1 LQSGLDF
8 QRGAGGSPRFT
19 TPRKPF
25 LPNGWKVRRLRSE
38 GLKSDARHGIIVPV
52 SATSKTDLYRKLPS
66 VDEVLRGAAM
76 AAIISSEGQAA
87 VTDAARTVLTN
98 LRTEIAAGRLDAAA
112 VDLALSGI
120 SDAIARQLRQSLSY
134 ALRPVINATGVILH
148 TNLGRAPL
156 AASALEHVCGASL
169 GYSNLEFDIE
179 SGQRGRRD
187 VHVDR
192 LFRKLLN
199 EHVGTSAPGRP
210 DEQRLPALV
219 GDRQAPSGV
228 STIVVNNN
236 AAAVLLALNTLA
248 EGGEV
253 IVSRGELVEIGGSF
267 RIPDV
272 MSKSNA
278 TLREVG
284 TTNRTRV
291 EDYERAINEKTRLLL
306 RVHRSNFQITGFT
319 EQPEL
324 AELAALARR
333 RNLPLM
339 EDLGSGAL
347 FDLRSVGVSGEPGV
361 LDSLRVGV
369 DVVSYSGDKL
379 LGGPQAGILSGRGD
393 LIARMRSNSL
403 FRALRVDKL
412 TYAALEAT
420 LLAYVKHDYE
430 AVPALRMMHLSQ
442 DEIGRRAE
450 AVAALRSSSGLTVEI
465 IDGESVI
472 GGGAAPSAVL
482 PTRLLAVTR
491 EGLSADEISTRLRAG
506 NPPIVAR
513 VEEGRVLLDLRTVF
527 AEQDEN
533 VMAALR
539 AL

>member
-1 LQSGLDF
+1 VPT
-8 QRGAGGSPRFT
+8 GSQ
-19 TPRKPF
+19 
-25 LPNGWKVRRLRSE
+25 
-38 GLKSDARHGIIVPV
+38 A
-52 SATSKTDLYRKLPS
+52 DLYRKLPS
-66 VDEVLRGAAM
+66 VDELLHRPDL
-76 AAIISSEGQAA
+76 AAIVASEGSSS
-87 VTDAARTVLTN
+87 VTDAARVVLTR
-98 LRTEIAAGRLDAAA
+98 LRAEIAAARLDAAA

-120 SDAIARQLRQSLSY
+120 SGAIEHQVRKSLTYS
-134 ALRPVINATGVILH
+134 LRPVINATGVILH
-148 TNLGRAPL
+148 TNLGRAPI
-156 AASALEHVCGASL
+156 AESALEHLRNAAS
-169 GYSNLEFDIE
+169 GYSNLEFDVE
-179 SGQRGRRD
+179 TGDRGKRD
-187 VHVDR
+187 LHVDR

-199 EHVGTSAPGRP
+199 EGFAGEGARTTQGI
-210 DEQRLPALV
+210 
-219 GDRQAPSGV
+219 

-284 TTNRTRV
+284 TTNRTRLA
-291 EDYERAINEKTRLLL
+291 DYERAINERTRLLL

-319 EQPEL
+319 EQPAMEEL
-324 AELAALARR
+324 ASLART
-333 RNLPLM
+333 RNIPLM

-347 FDLRSVGVSGEPGV
+347 FDLRSIGVSGEPTV
-361 LDSLRVGV
+361 LNSLQAGV
-369 DVVSYSGDKL
+369 DIVSYSGDKL
-379 LGGPQAGILSGRGD
+379 LGGPQAGMLSGRTD

-420 LLAYVKHDYE
+420 LLAYVRHDHN
-430 AVPALRMMHLSQ
+430 AIPALRMMHLSK
-442 DEIGRRAE
+442 DEIGRRTE
-450 AVAALRSSSGLTVEI
+450 AIAAKVGSPELKIEV

-491 EGLSADEISTRLRAG
+491 ESLSADETSARLRASE
-506 NPPIVAR
+506 PPIIAR

-527 AEQDEN
+527 PEQDVN
-533 VMAALR
+533 VVAALR

>member
-1 LQSGLDF
+1 M
-8 QRGAGGSPRFT
+8 AT
-19 TPRKPF
+19 
-25 LPNGWKVRRLRSE
+25 
-38 GLKSDARHGIIVPV
+38 
-52 SATSKTDLYRKLPS
+52 TSKTDLYRKLPS
-66 VDEVLRGAAM
+66 VDEVLHSPAL
-76 AAIISSEGQAA
+76 AAIISREGHAA
-87 VTDAARTVLTN
+87 VTDAARSVLAR
-98 LRTEIAAGRLDAAA
+98 LRSEIAGATLDAAG

-120 SDAIARQLRQSLSY
+120 SGAVERQVRQALSY
-134 ALRPVINATGVILH
+134 SLRPVINATGVILH

-156 AASALEHVCGASL
+156 AASALDHIRDSAS
-169 GYSNLEFDIE
+169 GYSNLELDAE
-179 SGQRGRRD
+179 TGERGKRD

-192 LFRKLLN
+192 LFRKLLD
-199 EHVGTSAPGRP
+199 EGFSGEGARTAPGS
-210 DEQRLPALV
+210 PAP
-219 GDRQAPSGV
+219 AEI

-291 EDYERAINEKTRLLL
+291 ADYEQAINNKTQLLL

-319 EQPEL
+319 EQPAVEEL
-324 AELAALARR
+324 VALARQ
-333 RNLPLM
+333 RNIPLM

-347 FDLRSVGVSGEPGV
+347 FDLHSIGISGEPGV
-361 LDSLRVGV
+361 LDSLRAGV

-420 LLAYVKHDYE
+420 LLAYAKHDHDDI
-430 AVPALRMMHLSQ
+430 PALRMMHLSS
-442 DEIGRRAE
+442 DEIGNRAE
-450 AVAALRSSSGLTVEI
+450 AVTGKAWSSGLKIEI

-472 GGGAAPSAVL
+472 GGGAAPFGSAAHS
-482 PTRLLAVTR
+482 P
-491 EGLSADEISTRLRAG
+491 AG
-506 NPPIVAR
+506 RDPRRPER
-513 VEEGRVLLDLRTVF
+513 G
-527 AEQDEN
+527 
-533 VMAALR
+533 
-539 AL
+539 

>member
-1 LQSGLDF
+1 
-8 QRGAGGSPRFT
+8 
-19 TPRKPF
+19 
-25 LPNGWKVRRLRSE
+25 
-38 GLKSDARHGIIVPV
+38 
-52 SATSKTDLYRKLPS
+52 
-66 VDEVLRGAAM
+66 M
-76 AAIISSEGQAA
+76 
-87 VTDAARTVLTN
+87 
-98 LRTEIAAGRLDAAA
+98 
-112 VDLALSGI
+112 
-120 SDAIARQLRQSLSY
+120 RQSLTYS
-134 ALRPVINATGVILH
+134 LRPVINATGVILH

-156 AASALEHVCGASL
+156 AASALEHVQDAAS
-169 GYSNLEFDIE
+169 GYSNLEFDVE
-179 SGQRGRRD
+179 TGERGKRD

-199 EHVGTSAPGRP
+199 EGFAGEGARATAS
-210 DEQRLPALV
+210 DI
-219 GDRQAPSGV
+219 

-291 EDYERAINEKTRLLL
+291 ADYERAINEKTRLLL
-306 RVHRSNFQITGFT
+306 RVHRSNFEITGFT
-319 EQPEL
+319 EQPAIE
-324 AELAALARR
+324 ELAALARK
-333 RNLPLM
+333 RNIPLM

-347 FDLRSVGVSGEPGV
+347 FDLRSIGISGEPSV
-361 LDSLRVGV
+361 LDSLRAGV

-379 LGGPQAGILSGRGD
+379 LGGPQAGILSGRAD
-393 LIARMRSNSL
+393 LISRMRANSL

-420 LLAYVKHDYE
+420 LLAYVKHDHD
-430 AVPALRMMHLSQ
+430 AIPALRMMHLSKE
-442 DEIGRRAE
+442 EINQRAE
-450 AVAALRSSSGLTVEI
+450 AVAGNVRSSVLKVEI

-482 PTRLLAVTR
+482 PTRLLAVSR
-491 EGLSADEISTRLRAG
+491 EGLSADEISARLRASE
-506 NPPIVAR
+506 PPVIAR

-527 AEQDEN
+527 PEQDEK

>member
-1 LQSGLDF
+1 
-8 QRGAGGSPRFT
+8 
-19 TPRKPF
+19 
-25 LPNGWKVRRLRSE
+25 
-38 GLKSDARHGIIVPV
+38 VPT
-52 SATSKTDLYRKLPS
+52 TSKADLYRKLPS
-66 VDEVLRGAAM
+66 VDELLRHPDL
-76 AAIISSEGQAA
+76 AAIVASEGQAS
-87 VTDAARTVLTN
+87 VTDAARTVLT
-98 LRTEIAAGRLDAAA
+98 RTRSEIAAARLDAAA

-120 SDAIARQLRQSLSY
+120 ADAIERQVRQSLTYS
-134 ALRPVINATGVILH
+134 LRPVINATGVILH

-156 AASALEHVCGASL
+156 AESALEHIRTTAS
-169 GYSNLEFDIE
+169 GYSNLEFDVE
-179 SGQRGRRD
+179 TADRGKRD

-192 LFRKLLN
+192 LFRKLLDAP
-199 EHVGTSAPGRP
+199 VGTAARGCPG
-210 DEQRLPALV
+210 EQSSPAQV
-219 GDRQAPSGV
+219 PAI

-248 EGGEV
+248 ESGEV

-291 EDYERAINEKTRLLL
+291 SDYEQAINEKTRLLL

-319 EQPEL
+319 EQPQIE
-324 AELAALARR
+324 ELAALAQS
-333 RNLPLM
+333 RNIPLM

-347 FDLRSVGVSGEPGV
+347 FDLRAIGVSGEPSV
-361 LDSLRVGV
+361 LDRLQAGMN
-369 DVVSYSGDKL
+369 VVSYSGDKV
-379 LGGPQAGILSGRGD
+379 LGGPQAGILSGRSD

-412 TYAALEAT
+412 THAALEAT
-420 LLAYVKHDYE
+420 LLAYVKHDHD
-430 AVPALRMMHLSQ
+430 AIPALRMMHLSK

-450 AVAALRSSSGLTVEI
+450 AIAAKVGSPGLRPEI

-491 EGLSADEISTRLRAG
+491 DGLSADEISARLRALE
-506 NPPIVAR
+506 PPVIAR
-513 VEEGRVLLDLRTVF
+513 VEEGRVLLDMRTVF
-527 AEQDEN
+527 PEQDAN
-533 VMAALR
+533 VITALR
-539 AL
+539 TL

>member
-1 LQSGLDF
+1 
-8 QRGAGGSPRFT
+8 
-19 TPRKPF
+19 
-25 LPNGWKVRRLRSE
+25 
-38 GLKSDARHGIIVPV
+38 
-52 SATSKTDLYRKLPS
+52 
-66 VDEVLRGAAM
+66 M
-76 AAIISSEGQAA
+76 
-87 VTDAARTVLTN
+87 
-98 LRTEIAAGRLDAAA
+98 
-112 VDLALSGI
+112 
-120 SDAIARQLRQSLSY
+120 
-134 ALRPVINATGVILH
+134 
-148 TNLGRAPL
+148 
-156 AASALEHVCGASL
+156 
-169 GYSNLEFDIE
+169 
-179 SGQRGRRD
+179 
-187 VHVDR
+187 HVDR

-199 EHVGTSAPGRP
+199 EGFAGEGARATF
-210 DEQRLPALV
+210 DF
-219 GDRQAPSGV
+219 

-324 AELAALARR
+324 AELAALARKR
-333 RNLPLM
+333 TLPLM

-347 FDLRSVGVSGEPGV
+347 LDLRSIGVSGEPGV
-361 LDSLRVGV
+361 LDSLRAGV

-379 LGGPQAGILSGRGD
+379 LGGPQAGVLSGRAD

-420 LLAYVKHDYE
+420 LLAYVKHDHD
-430 AVPALRMMHLSQ
+430 AIPALRMMHLSK
-442 DEIGRRAE
+442 DEIDRRAE
-450 AVAALRSSSGLTVEI
+450 AAAAIRSSELKVEV

-491 EGLSADEISTRLRAG
+491 EGLSADEISARLRAG
-506 NPPIVAR
+506 DPPVIAR

-527 AEQDEN
+527 PEQDEK
-533 VMAALR
+533 VMAALQ